1 MPDSRRSRLLASAFA
16 RGSRAGNVYCI
27 VEKCAKRIFRNTI
40 YIRRAPQARAS
51 EGDGN
56 QTQSY
61 ITWSVGERREEMLIA
76 RAPMRISFGGG
87 GTDLE
92 AYYAKYGGMVVSTA
106 IDKYFYAI
114 ITTDESDDLQVISAD
129 YRSLFRHT
137 PYKDLFWDGDLAL
150 PKAILHH
157 FGIRRGINLFVASEV
172 PPGTGLGSSS
182 AAAVTMVRAIST
194 LVEQPMTKQQVA
206 ELATYIEIDKMG
218 MPIGKQDQYAAAFG
232 GLNRITFTREGVSVE
247 PLKVDPDVRRTLERR
262 LMLFFTG
269 SSRESTSILKHQRQS
284 TENRDES
291 VLEALHNIKH
301 VAEAVQECL
310 EKGDL
315 DEFAR
320 LLHYSWQEKRRLA
333 PNLSTGFIDECY
345 ALALSSGASAG
356 KITGA
361 GGGGFLMLYC
371 REDAQETVT
380 NVLEERGLKRMNFHF
395 DQQGATV
402 ILNVANFS
410 NLWVEPYTSPLPYE
424 GNNYGR
430 D

>member
-1 MPDSRRSRLLASAFA
+1 
-16 RGSRAGNVYCI
+16 
-27 VEKCAKRIFRNTI
+27 
-40 YIRRAPQARAS
+40 
-51 EGDGN
+51 
-56 QTQSY
+56 
-61 ITWSVGERREEMLIA
+61 MLIA

-106 IDKYFYAI
+106 INKYFYAI

-129 YRSLFRHT
+129 YRSLFRHS

-150 PKAILHH
+150 PKAVLHH
-157 FGIRRGINLFVASEV
+157 FGIRRGLNLFVASEV

-206 ELATYIEIDKMG
+206 ELASYIEITKMG

-232 GLNRITFTREGVSVE
+232 GLNKITFTRDEVKVE
-247 PLKVDPDVRRTLERR
+247 PINIAPAVRQTLESR

-269 SSRESTSILKHQRQS
+269 SSRESTSILKHQRKS
-284 TENRDES
+284 TEERDES
-291 VLEALHNIKH
+291 VLQALHNIKQ
-301 VAEAVQECL
+301 VAVDVQTCL
-310 EKGDL
+310 ERGDL

-320 LLHYSWQEKRRLA
+320 LLDYSWQEKRRLA

-345 ALALSSGASAG
+345 QLALQHGASAG

-361 GGGGFLMLYC
+361 GGGGFMLLYC
-371 REDAQETVT
+371 HQHAQEAVT
-380 NVLEERGLKRMNFHF
+380 RALEERGLKRMNFHF

-402 ILNVANFS
+402 VLNVANF
-410 NLWVEPYTSPLPYE
+410 NLGWIAPYDNSSLS
-424 GNNYGR
+424 
-430 D
+430 